1 MNALIRRLRSFSIRQ
16 QLVIGIVLLLTL
28 LMSLLVIDLVIRQ
41 NEFLQSNSQQQARGL
56 ANTLAVSSTSWVM
69 ANDVVGLQEVVRSV
83 DREPNVR
90 YAMLLSREGRVL
102 AHSEPARIGLYLT
115 DARSLR
121 LLAAPARLT
130 ILASDA
136 NVIDLAAPVMGGGRL
151 LAWAR
156 VGMGREEVAASLS
169 RIRRDGILFTL
180 SGIALGILLAFAIAH
195 GLTRNL
201 RRLVE
206 GVGRVAAGERN
217 FRLSFRRKDEVGRLG
232 DDFNG
237 MLAAL
242 EKNETERES
251 AEMQARAAQV
261 ELAGLLAHADDS
273 RLALLSMLEDQ
284 KAAENA
290 LRQSEVALRE
300 SEFLFRSQF
309 DRGNFGIAITSP
321 EKGWLRINPY
331 LCGLLGYEESE
342 LQGMSWAEMTYP
354 DDLAADVAQFEQLLA
369 GEIDAYELDK
379 RFLSKSGEIVYT
391 HLTVS
396 CFRENGQVKFVI
408 ASLLDIGERKRADA
422 AIQQLNAELEQ
433 RVLERTRELVQAKQ
447 EAEAANQAKSAFL
460 ANMSHE
466 IRTPMNAI
474 VGLTHLLQVGSH
486 TPEQR
491 DKLGKIAD
499 SAHHLLSVINDVLD
513 ISKIEAGKFSLEN
526 TDFDLDRLLGGV
538 ANLVLEKARAKG
550 LELVID
556 IAPNLP
562 RWLRG
567 DPTRLTQALL
577 NYTGNAIKFTQ
588 AGSIVIH
595 ARMVEESDSDLLLRF
610 EVRDSGIGIPE
621 EAMSRL
627 FQAFEQVDGSTT
639 RRYGGTGLGLA
650 ITRRLAELMHGEAGV
665 ESRQGRGSV
674 FWFTARLGRSAHMAE
689 RAPHPRLEVRRV
701 LLADDVAE
709 AREVLSAMLRAM
721 GPRVE
726 AVESGEAALDQ
737 LVAADQ
743 AGEPYDLVVLDWRM
757 PGLDGMETVRRLQE
771 LPLSHAPE
779 RLLVTAYDDPELRE
793 AARAAGFHSVLIK
806 PVTPS
811 TLYDNLIP
819 LFDAAV
825 SANMIDSRAGLRAGA
840 DLGGARLLLCEDN
853 PINQE
858 VALELLREVGLDAD
872 LAENGL
878 VALEMVR
885 QAAGR
890 RPYDLILMDMQMPL
904 MDGLEATRAIRALP
918 GQEMVP
924 ILAMTANAFSE
935 DRQRCLEAGMND
947 HVAKPVDPDALH
959 AALAKWLPR
968 RARVLATRAVA
979 GSGEDFV
986 ASFTTA
992 FAAIAGLDVDA
1003 GLRMTR
1009 GNPEKYATLLH
1020 LFIEHHESDMAR
1032 LRDCLATGDH
1042 DQARRLAHSL
1052 KGASGSIAAMGLCR
1066 LATEL
1071 DTALREGRSEAEI
1084 EARIEAYAQAQLAF
1098 AAAVRAIV
1106 PQTTA
1111 VTSSAPVDWASV
1123 RGHLDALAALLA
1135 EGDAR
1140 AITLLREIAPDLRA
1154 ALGDTVGPLQ
1164 RQIEIFDFEA
1174 ALETLRAAREQLGD

>member
-1 MNALIRRLRSFSIRQ
+1 MNPLIRRLRDLSIRQ
-16 QLVIGIVLLLTL
+16 KLVIGIALLNAVLMG
-28 LMSLLVIDLVIRQ
+28 LMMVHVVEQQSA
-41 NEFLQSNSQQQARGL
+41 FLEQQSERRASGL
-56 ANTLAVSSTSWVM
+56 ATTLAVSSVSWVM
-69 ANDVVGLQEVVRSV
+69 ARDVAGLQEVVQSV

-90 YAMLLSREGRVL
+90 YAMLLSPDGRVL
-102 AHSEPARIGLYLT
+102 AHSEPARVGLYLT
-115 DARSLR
+115 DTRSRPLLSASAR
-121 LLAAPARLT
+121 PT
-130 ILASDA
+130 VLASDKD
-136 NVIDLAAPVMGGGRL
+136 VIDLAVPVMGGGRL

-156 VGMGREEVAASLS
+156 VGMGREEVAASLNQ
-169 RIRRDGILFTL
+169 IRRDGILFIL
-180 SGIALGILLAFAIAH
+180 SGIALGTLLAFAIAH

-201 RRLVE
+201 RRLVD
-206 GVGRVAAGERN
+206 GVGRVAAGERG
-217 FRLSFRRKDEVGRLG
+217 FQLTFRRKDEVGRLG

-242 EKNETERES
+242 EKNETEREA

-261 ELAGLLAHADDS
+261 ELAGLLARADDS
-273 RLALLSMLEDQ
+273 RQALLSLLEDQ
-284 KAAENA
+284 KAAETA

-331 LCGLLGYEESE
+331 LCDLLGYDESE
-342 LQGMSWAEMTYP
+342 LKGMNWAAMTYP

-379 RFLSKSGEIVYT
+379 RFVSKAGEIVYT

-396 CFRENGQVKFVI
+396 CFRENGQMKFVI
-408 ASLLDIGERKRADA
+408 ASLLDIGERKRAEA
-422 AIQQLNAELEQ
+422 AIRQLNAELEQ
-433 RVLERTRELVQAKQ
+433 RVNDRTRELAQAKQ

-474 VGLTHLLQVGSH
+474 VGLTHLLRVGSH

-513 ISKIEAGKFSLEN
+513 ISKIEAGKLSLE
-526 TDFDLDRLLGGV
+526 TSDFDLDRLLGGV
-538 ANLVLEKARAKG
+538 ANLVLEKARGKG

-577 NYTGNAIKFTQ
+577 NYVGNAIKFTQ
-588 AGSIVIH
+588 AGSIVVH
-595 ARMVEESDSDLLLRF
+595 ARMVEARDSDLLLRF
-610 EVRDSGIGIPE
+610 EVRDTGIGIPDD
-621 EAMSRL
+621 ALPRL
-627 FQAFEQVDGSTT
+627 FQAFEQVDSSTT

-650 ITRRLAELMHGEAGV
+650 ITRRLAELMQGKAGV
-665 ESRQGRGSV
+665 ESEQGRGSV
-674 FWFTARLGRSAHMAE
+674 FWFTARLGRSAQTAA
-689 RAPHPRLEVRRV
+689 RARYPHLEGRRV

-709 AREVLSAMLRAM
+709 AREALSEMLRAT
-721 GPRVE
+721 GLRVD
-726 AVESGEAALDQ
+726 AVESGEAVLDR

-757 PGLDGMETVRRLQE
+757 PGLDGMETVRRLQD
-771 LPLSHAPE
+771 LPLSHTPE
-779 RLLVTAYDDPELRE
+779 RLLVTAYDEPEFRE
-793 AARAAGFHSVLIK
+793 VARAAGFQAVLIK

-825 SANMIDSRAGLRAGA
+825 SAKVIDSPAEPRAGV
-840 DLGGARLLLCEDN
+840 DFSGARLLLCEDN

-890 RPYDLILMDMQMPL
+890 QPYDLILMDMQMPL

-918 GQEMVP
+918 GQETVP

-935 DRQRCLEAGMND
+935 DRRRCLEAGMND

-959 AALAKWLPR
+959 AALAQWLPR
-968 RARVLATRAVA
+968 RARVLSTRAGSA
-979 GSGEDFV
+979 GSND
-986 ASFTTA
+986 
-992 FAAIAGLDVDA
+992 FAARLASIKGLDVDA

-1009 GNPEKYATLLH
+1009 GNPEKYAALLRM
-1020 LFIEHHESDMAR
+1020 FIEHHEPDMAR
-1032 LRDCLATGDH
+1032 LRDCLGTGDH

-1052 KGASGSIAAMGLCR
+1052 KGASGSVGATGLSR

-1071 DTALREGRSEAEI
+1071 DATLREDRSEPEI
-1084 EARIEAYAQAQLAF
+1084 EARIEAFVQAQQAF
-1098 AAAVRAIV
+1098 TSAVRAIV
-1106 PQTTA
+1106 PPSTA

-1123 RGHLDALAALLA
+1123 RGHLDALAVLLA

-1140 AITLLREIAPDLRA
+1140 ALTLMREIAPDLRA
-1154 ALGDTVGPLQ
+1154 ALADAVDLLPHQVET
-1164 RQIEIFDFEA
+1164 FDFEA
-1174 ALETLRAAREQLGD
+1174 ALETLRAAREQVPD